1 MIIDYLTPYSRFASY
16 GAGNRPRTVASF
28 PTGQAI
34 DNQMIPKEI
43 LKEVRQIELRTRH
56 LVNDVFSGEYH
67 SVFKGQG
74 IEFAEVRE
82 YQYGDDIRAIDWNVT
97 ARYNHPY
104 VKVND
109 EERELNVMLVVDAS
123 RSGAFGS
130 HRKFKSEIAAEICAL
145 LAFSAI
151 KNNDKVGLL
160 VFTDNIEKY
169 IPPRKGKGHV
179 LRVIREI
186 LYFKPISY
194 KTNIRIGLEYLLSGL
209 KRRSIVFVVS
219 DFEDE
224 NFTKPLRVLNQ
235 KHDVVAIQTLDKRE
249 KELPPVGLLKLQD
262 AESLEEIWVD
272 TTNRNLRQMYS
283 DLIEQKRQKFV
294 KEAKSMNLDLIQ
306 IDTSE
311 SYVNPLVSFFKMREK
326 RFR

>member
-1 MIIDYLTPYSRFASY
+1 
-16 GAGNRPRTVASF
+16 
-28 PTGQAI
+28 
-34 DNQMIPKEI
+34 MIPKEI
-43 LKEVRQIELRTRH
+43 LKEVRQIELRTRY

-104 VKVND
+104 VKVNE
-109 EERELNVMLVVDAS
+109 EERELNVMLAVDAS

-130 HRKFKSEIAAEICAL
+130 HDKFKSEIAAEICAL

-169 IPPRKGKGHV
+169 IPPRKGRGHV

-186 LYFKPISY
+186 LYFKPLSY
-194 KTNIRIGLEYLLSGL
+194 KTNIRIGLEYLLKGL
-209 KRRSIVFVVS
+209 KRSSIVFVVS
-219 DFEDE
+219 DFDDE
-224 NFTKPLRVLNQ
+224 NFIKPLQVLNQ
-235 KHDVVAIQTLDKRE
+235 KHDVIAIQIFDKRE

-262 AESLEEIWVD
+262 AESLEEVWVD
-272 TTNRNLRQMYS
+272 TTNRNFRQIYT
-283 DLIEQKRQKFV
+283 DLVEQKRQNFV
-294 KEAKSMNLDLIQ
+294 KETKSMNLDLIQ

>member
-1 MIIDYLTPYSRFASY
+1 
-16 GAGNRPRTVASF
+16 
-28 PTGQAI
+28 
-34 DNQMIPKEI
+34 MIPKEI
-43 LKEVRQIELRTRH
+43 LKEVRQIELRTRY

-104 VKVND
+104 VKVNE
-109 EERELNVMLVVDAS
+109 EERELNVMLAVDAS
-123 RSGAFGS
+123 RSGAFGT
-130 HRKFKSEIAAEICAL
+130 HDKFKSEIAAEICAL

-169 IPPRKGKGHV
+169 IPPRKGRGHV

-186 LYFKPISY
+186 LYFKPLSY
-194 KTNIRIGLEYLLSGL
+194 KTNIRIGLEYLLKGL

-224 NFTKPLRVLNQ
+224 NFIKPLQVLNQ
-235 KHDVVAIQTLDKRE
+235 KHDVIAIQILDKRE
-249 KELPPVGLLKLQD
+249 KELPPIGLLKLQD
-262 AESLEEIWVD
+262 AESLEEVWVD
-272 TTNRNLRQMYS
+272 TTNRNFRQIYT
-283 DLIEQKRQKFV
+283 DLIEQKRQNFV
-294 KEAKSMNLDLIQ
+294 KETKSINLDLIQ

>member
-1 MIIDYLTPYSRFASY
+1 
-16 GAGNRPRTVASF
+16 
-28 PTGQAI
+28 
-34 DNQMIPKEI
+34 MIPKEI
-43 LKEVRQIELRTRH
+43 LKEVRQIELRTRY

-104 VKVND
+104 VKVNE
-109 EERELNVMLVVDAS
+109 EERELNVMLAVDAS

-130 HRKFKSEIAAEICAL
+130 HDKFKSEIAAEICAL

-169 IPPRKGKGHV
+169 IPPRKGRGHV

-186 LYFKPISY
+186 LYFKPLSY
-194 KTNIRIGLEYLLSGL
+194 KTNIRIGLEYLLKGL
-209 KRRSIVFVVS
+209 KRRLIVFVVS
-219 DFEDE
+219 DFDDE
-224 NFTKPLRVLNQ
+224 NFTKPLQVLNQ
-235 KHDVVAIQTLDKRE
+235 KHDVIAIQILDKRE

-262 AESLEEIWVD
+262 AESLEEVWVD
-272 TTNRNLRQMYS
+272 TTNRNFRQIYT
-283 DLIEQKRQKFV
+283 DLIEQKRQNFV
-294 KEAKSMNLDLIQ
+294 KDTKSMNLDLIQ

>member
-1 MIIDYLTPYSRFASY
+1 
-16 GAGNRPRTVASF
+16 
-28 PTGQAI
+28 
-34 DNQMIPKEI
+34 MIPKEI
-43 LKEVRQIELRTRH
+43 LKEVRQIELRTRY
-56 LVNDVFSGEYH
+56 LVNDVFGGEYH

-104 VKVND
+104 VKVNE
-109 EERELNVMLVVDAS
+109 EERELNVMLAVDAS

-130 HRKFKSEIAAEICAL
+130 HDKFKSEIAAEICAL

-169 IPPRKGKGHV
+169 IPPRKGRGHV

-186 LYFKPISY
+186 LYFKPLSY
-194 KTNIRIGLEYLLSGL
+194 KTNIRIGLEYLLKGL

-219 DFEDE
+219 DFDDE
-224 NFTKPLRVLNQ
+224 NFIKPLQVLNQ
-235 KHDVVAIQTLDKRE
+235 KHDVIAIQILDKRE
-249 KELPPVGLLKLQD
+249 EELPPVGLLKLQD
-262 AESLEEIWVD
+262 AESLEEVWVD
-272 TTNRNLRQMYS
+272 TTNRNFRQIYT
-283 DLIEQKRQKFV
+283 DLVEQKRQNFV
-294 KEAKSMNLDLIQ
+294 KETKSMNLDLIQ

>member
-1 MIIDYLTPYSRFASY
+1 
-16 GAGNRPRTVASF
+16 
-28 PTGQAI
+28 
-34 DNQMIPKEI
+34 MIPKEI
-43 LKEVRQIELRTRH
+43 LKEVRQIELRTRY

-104 VKVND
+104 VKVNE
-109 EERELNVMLVVDAS
+109 EERELNVMLAVDAS

-130 HRKFKSEIAAEICAL
+130 HDKFKSEIAAEICAL

-169 IPPRKGKGHV
+169 IPPRKGRGHV

-186 LYFKPISY
+186 LYFKPLSY
-194 KTNIRIGLEYLLSGL
+194 KTNIRIGLEYLLKGL

-219 DFEDE
+219 DFDDE
-224 NFTKPLRVLNQ
+224 NFIKPLQVLNQ
-235 KHDVVAIQTLDKRE
+235 KHDVIAIQILDKRE

-262 AESLEEIWVD
+262 AESLEEVWVD
-272 TTNRNLRQMYS
+272 TTNRNFRQIYT
-283 DLIEQKRQKFV
+283 DLIEQKRQNFV
-294 KEAKSMNLDLIQ
+294 KETKSMNLDLIQ

>member
-1 MIIDYLTPYSRFASY
+1 
-16 GAGNRPRTVASF
+16 
-28 PTGQAI
+28 
-34 DNQMIPKEI
+34 MIPKEI
-43 LKEVRQIELRTRH
+43 LKEVRQIELRTRY

-104 VKVND
+104 VKVNE
-109 EERELNVMLVVDAS
+109 EERELNVMLAVDAS
-123 RSGAFGS
+123 RSGAFGT
-130 HRKFKSEIAAEICAL
+130 HDKFKSEIAAEICAL

-169 IPPRKGKGHV
+169 IPPRKGRGHV

-186 LYFKPISY
+186 LYFKPLSY
-194 KTNIRIGLEYLLSGL
+194 KTNIRIGLEYLLKGL

-219 DFEDE
+219 DFDDE
-224 NFTKPLRVLNQ
+224 NFIKPLQVLNQ
-235 KHDVVAIQTLDKRE
+235 KHDVIAIQILDKRE

-262 AESLEEIWVD
+262 AESLEEVWVD
-272 TTNRNLRQMYS
+272 TTNRNFRQIYT
-283 DLIEQKRQKFV
+283 DLIEQKRQNFV
-294 KEAKSMNLDLIQ
+294 KETKSINLDLIQ

>member
-1 MIIDYLTPYSRFASY
+1 
-16 GAGNRPRTVASF
+16 
-28 PTGQAI
+28 
-34 DNQMIPKEI
+34 MIPKEI
-43 LKEVRQIELRTRH
+43 LKEVRQIELRTRY

-104 VKVND
+104 VKVNE
-109 EERELNVMLVVDAS
+109 EERELNVMLAVDAS

-130 HRKFKSEIAAEICAL
+130 HDKFKSEIAAEICAL

-169 IPPRKGKGHV
+169 IPPRKGRGHV

-186 LYFKPISY
+186 LYFKPLSY
-194 KTNIRIGLEYLLSGL
+194 KTNIRIGLEYLLKGL

-219 DFEDE
+219 DFDDE
-224 NFTKPLRVLNQ
+224 NFIKSLQVLNQ
-235 KHDVVAIQTLDKRE
+235 KHDVIAILILDKRE

-262 AESLEEIWVD
+262 AESLEEVWVD
-272 TTNRNLRQMYS
+272 TTNRNFRQIYT
-283 DLIEQKRQKFV
+283 DLIEQKRQNFV
-294 KEAKSMNLDLIQ
+294 KKTKSINLDLIQ

>member
-1 MIIDYLTPYSRFASY
+1 
-16 GAGNRPRTVASF
+16 
-28 PTGQAI
+28 
-34 DNQMIPKEI
+34 MIPKEI
-43 LKEVRQIELRTRH
+43 LKEVRQIELRTRY

-104 VKVND
+104 VKVNE
-109 EERELNVMLVVDAS
+109 EERELNVMLAVDAS

-130 HRKFKSEIAAEICAL
+130 HDKFKSEIAAEICAL

-169 IPPRKGKGHV
+169 IPPRKGRGHV

-186 LYFKPISY
+186 LYFKPLSY
-194 KTNIRIGLEYLLSGL
+194 KTNIRIGLEYLLKGL

-219 DFEDE
+219 DFDDE
-224 NFTKPLRVLNQ
+224 NFIKSLQVLNQ
-235 KHDVVAIQTLDKRE
+235 KHDVIAIQILDKRE
-249 KELPPVGLLKLQD
+249 KELPPIGLLKLQD
-262 AESLEEIWVD
+262 AESLEEVWVD
-272 TTNRNLRQMYS
+272 TTNRNFRQIYT
-283 DLIEQKRQKFV
+283 DLIEQKRQNFV
-294 KEAKSMNLDLIQ
+294 KETKSINLDLIQ

>member
-1 MIIDYLTPYSRFASY
+1 
-16 GAGNRPRTVASF
+16 
-28 PTGQAI
+28 
-34 DNQMIPKEI
+34 MIPKEI
-43 LKEVRQIELRTRH
+43 LKEVRQIELRTRY

-104 VKVND
+104 VKVNE
-109 EERELNVMLVVDAS
+109 EERELNVMLAVDAS

-130 HRKFKSEIAAEICAL
+130 HDKFKSEIAAEICAL

-169 IPPRKGKGHV
+169 IPPRKGRGHV

-186 LYFKPISY
+186 LYFKPLSY
-194 KTNIRIGLEYLLSGL
+194 KTNIRIGLEYLLKGL
-209 KRRSIVFVVS
+209 KRSSIVFVVS

-224 NFTKPLRVLNQ
+224 NFIKPLQVLNQ
-235 KHDVVAIQTLDKRE
+235 KHDVIAIQILDKRE
-249 KELPPVGLLKLQD
+249 KELPPIGLLKLQD
-262 AESLEEIWVD
+262 AESLEEVWVD
-272 TTNRNLRQMYS
+272 TTNRNFRQIYT
-283 DLIEQKRQKFV
+283 DLIEQKRQNFV
-294 KEAKSMNLDLIQ
+294 KETKSMNLDLIQ

>member
-1 MIIDYLTPYSRFASY
+1 
-16 GAGNRPRTVASF
+16 
-28 PTGQAI
+28 
-34 DNQMIPKEI
+34 MIPKEI
-43 LKEVRQIELRTRH
+43 LKEVRQIELRTRY
-56 LVNDVFSGEYH
+56 LVNDVFGGEYH

-104 VKVND
+104 VKVNE
-109 EERELNVMLVVDAS
+109 EERELNVMLAVDAS

-130 HRKFKSEIAAEICAL
+130 HDKFKSEIAAEICAL

-169 IPPRKGKGHV
+169 IPPRKGRGHV

-186 LYFKPISY
+186 LYFKPLSY
-194 KTNIRIGLEYLLSGL
+194 KTNIRIGLEYLLKGL

-219 DFEDE
+219 DFDDE
-224 NFTKPLRVLNQ
+224 NFIKPLQVLNQ
-235 KHDVVAIQTLDKRE
+235 KHDVIAIQILDKRE

-262 AESLEEIWVD
+262 AESLEEVWVD
-272 TTNRNLRQMYS
+272 TTNRNFRQMYT
-283 DLIEQKRQKFV
+283 DLIEQKRQNFV
-294 KEAKSMNLDLIQ
+294 KETKSINLDLIQ